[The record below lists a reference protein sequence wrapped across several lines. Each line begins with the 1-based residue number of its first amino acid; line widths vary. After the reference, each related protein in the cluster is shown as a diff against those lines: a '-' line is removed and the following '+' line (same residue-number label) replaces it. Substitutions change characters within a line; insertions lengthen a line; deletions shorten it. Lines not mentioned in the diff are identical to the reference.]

1 MANNQLLK
9 CQDPIDGGSIW
20 DNLKFDLPAG
30 ISVFLVALPLS
41 LGIALASGAPLFS
54 GLIAGIVGGLIVVPL
69 SGSTL
74 GISGPSA
81 ALTVLVL
88 TAIQEFGFNG
98 FLLALVIVGIFQI
111 GMSLAKAGVIA
122 YYFPSSVIDGLL
134 TGIGIIIVLK
144 QIPHIIGYDRDY
156 EGDLSFFQADSY
168 SSFSELFHMLRFIS
182 PAAILIS
189 SVSLIILVLWEH
201 PRVKNLRFF
210 QLFPG
215 VLLAVI
221 AGVLI
226 NQTLHAVS
234 PELALKDN
242 HLVMIPIV
250 RDVSDLLS
258 QLHFPDFS
266 YLTNPKIYL
275 TALTLA
281 IVASLETLLSV
292 EAIDKLDPSRRVTPT
307 NRELMVQGI
316 GNISSGLI
324 GGLPLVQVIS
334 RSSMNIQSGAKTKA
348 AGVIQGLLLLF
359 TVSFIPTLL
368 NKVPLASLA
377 AILLV
382 LGYKLARPDSFKTMY
397 KAGMYHFIPFCATI
411 LGLVFTD
418 MLTGMAIGLTTA
430 LFSIL
435 LENYKSAFYFHK
447 EHFDNKV
454 VLRLSEHVSFL
465 NKANIKQTL
474 EQLRPFSEVI
484 IDATRSNYIDYDVF
498 EIIQN
503 FKVEAKLKHIKLTIE
518 NLRGYGVLPPI
529 EFARPQTYDSQ
540 QLLTPAKVLKLLK
553 EGNQRFVNN
562 LESHRNLLEQI
573 NDTRQGQFPI
583 AIILSCV
590 DSRTSVEL
598 IFDQGLGDV
607 FSARVAGNVIND
619 DILGSM
625 EFACKLAGSKL
636 VVVMGHSHCGA
647 IKGACENV
655 KLDHLTGLLNKIK
668 PAVDSV
674 LAEKSSVI
682 PGNSCVFVQKVAD
695 RNVQLTVEQIRN
707 KSPLLKTMEKNG
719 EIGIVG
725 GMYDIETGKV
735 NFYSTISKE
744 NKSISELNF

>member
-1 MANNQLLK
+1 MAVNQLSKLPD
-9 CQDPIDGGSIW
+9 QTAGIFAS
-20 DNLKFDLPAG
+20 LKFDIPAG
-30 ISVFLVALPLS
+30 IAVFLVALPLS
-41 LGIALASGAPLFS
+41 LGIAFASGAPLFS
-54 GLIAGIVGGLIVVPL
+54 GLIAGIIGGLIVAPL
-69 SGSTL
+69 SGSSL

-81 ALTVLVL
+81 ALAVIVLS
-88 TAIQEFGFNG
+88 AIQEFGFNA
-98 FLLALVIVGIFQI
+98 FLLALVIVGVFQI
-111 GMSLAKAGVIA
+111 IMGFAKAGIIA
-122 YYFPSSVIDGLL
+122 YYFPSSVIEGLL
-134 TGIGIIIVLK
+134 TGIGIIIFLK

-168 SSFSELFHMLRFIS
+168 SSFPEILHMLDFIS

-189 SVSLIILVLWEH
+189 VVSLIILISWEH
-201 PRVKNLRFF
+201 PWVKNHRFF

-226 NQTLHAVS
+226 NQILHKVY
-234 PELALKDN
+234 PELALEDT
-242 HLVMIPIV
+242 HLVMIPV
-250 RDVSDLLS
+250 VKNAADLLD

-266 YLTNPKIYL
+266 QLTNPKIYL
-275 TALTLA
+275 TALSLA
-281 IVASLETLLSV
+281 IVASMKTLLSV
-292 EAIDKLDPSRRVTPT
+292 EAIDKLDPSRRATPT
-307 NRELMVQGI
+307 NRELIVQGI

-324 GGLPLVQVIS
+324 GGLPLAQVIP
-334 RSSMNIQSGAKTKA
+334 RSSMNVQSGAKTKA
-348 AGVIQGLLLLF
+348 AGIIQGLLLLF
-359 TVSFIPTLL
+359 TVVFTPTLL
-368 NKVPLASLA
+368 NKIPLASLA

-418 MLTGMAIGLTTA
+418 ILAGMAIGLTTA

-435 LENYKSAFYFHK
+435 LENYKSTFYFHE
-447 EHFDNKV
+447 EHFDNKTI
-454 VLRLSEHVSFL
+454 LRLSEHVSFL

-474 EQLRPFSEVI
+474 EQLRPFSEVV
-484 IDATRSNYIDYDVF
+484 IDATRSKYIDYDVY

-503 FKVEAKLKHIKLTIE
+503 FKIEAELKHIKLTIE
-518 NLRGYGVLPPI
+518 NLRGYGVLEPV

-540 QLLTPAKVLKLLK
+540 QSLTPAKVLALLE

-562 LESHRNLLEQI
+562 LESHRNLLEQV

-607 FSARVAGNVIND
+607 FSARVAGNIINE

-636 VVVMGHSHCGA
+636 VVVLGHSHCGA
-647 IKGACENV
+647 IKGACADV

-674 LAEKSSVI
+674 LAEEPSNI
-682 PGNSCVFVQKVAD
+682 TGNSYTLVQKVAD
-695 RNVQLTVEQIRN
+695 RNVQLTVEQIRS
-707 KSPLLKTMEKNG
+707 KSPLLDTMEKNG

-735 NFYSTISKE
+735 TFYS
-744 NKSISELNF
+744 SI